1 MSQLDEDTN
10 LPTILDARIG
20 PDSLPGHIAI
30 IMDGNG
36 RWALQRNLPVVSG
49 HEAGAESVRRVI
61 EAARQLGIPALSLY
75 AFSTENWSRDKDEVD
90 ALFNLM
96 SHFVHQ
102 EIDEIDRNDIR
113 VRIMGRMEEL
123 PEQARKDLEYC
134 IERTANNKSLSL
146 NVAINYGS
154 RTELVDVMRNL
165 ANKVVSGELSPA
177 EIDESAIASQL
188 YVPEFTE
195 VDLLIRT
202 SGEQRLSNFMLWQ
215 VSYAEFYFCNTLW
228 PDFSK
233 QDFCD
238 AIVEYQRRHRR
249 FGGDH
254 VHGTTGKQP

>member
-1 MSQLDEDTN
+1 MAHINEDKN
-10 LPTILDARIG
+10 LPATLDAHI
-20 PDSLPGHIAI
+20 DSANLPGHIAI
-30 IMDGNG
+30 VMDGNG
-36 RWALQRNLPVVSG
+36 RWATQRNLPVVSG

-61 EAARQLGIPALSLY
+61 EAARQLGISALSLY
-75 AFSTENWSRDKDEVD
+75 AFSTENWSRDLDEVN
-90 ALFNLM
+90 ALFSLM
-96 SHFVHQ
+96 SRFVHQ
-102 EIDEIDRNDIR
+102 EIDEIDQNDIR

-123 PEQARKDLEYC
+123 PDQARKDLEYC
-134 IERTANNKSLSL
+134 IERTSGNKSLNL

-154 RTELVDVMRNL
+154 RIELTDAMRKL
-165 ANKVVSGELSPA
+165 AHLLESGELSPGA
-177 EIDESAIASQL
+177 IDETAITSQL
-188 YVPEFTE
+188 YIPEFSE

-254 VHGTTGKQP
+254 AHNITRK